1 MRRNIIVV
9 LAISLAIAVSWPLT
23 TYLIYP
29 ILPEGVE
36 AIVDVGDVA
45 FPERPPSFLIGV
57 GGLATFRGTGFKF
70 KGVLISTREHIGAL
84 KLESGE
90 IIVTLFMPRYRCI
103 GEEYEL
109 RGYELAKLIANEN
122 VMLKGHIFLTRR
134 GIVFIPIEV
143 VVENRTCIAIPPQH
157 R

>member
-1 MRRNIIVV
+1 MRRNIVIA

-23 TYLIYP
+23 TYLIYS
-29 ILPEGVE
+29 ILPEDVE
-36 AIVDVGDVA
+36 AIIGVSDVA

-57 GGLATFRGTGFKF
+57 GGLVTFRGTGFKF
-70 KGVLISTREHIGAL
+70 KGVLISTCEHIGTF

-90 IIVTLFMPRYRCI
+90 IIVTLFMPRYRCV

-122 VMLKGHIFLTRR
+122 AMLKGHIFLTRR

-143 VVENRTCIAIPPQH
+143 AVENKTCIAILPHH